1 MGNLGGR
8 GERKKKKKVLFSQ
21 PLLLCGILNPS
32 ACCLFI
38 FRQPIH
44 QRKALPMWPAIKT
57 MLPQFCG
64 FCHLEGHSYL
74 EQGLEFLHWQIKMD
88 GYWSFADIT
97 VIIMRIIYKI
107 GWNITWNIISGND
120 SIVLIQIL
128 LK

>member
-1 MGNLGGR
+1 
-8 GERKKKKKVLFSQ
+8 
-21 PLLLCGILNPS
+21 
-32 ACCLFI
+32 
-38 FRQPIH
+38 
-44 QRKALPMWPAIKT
+44 